1 VPVDASGQW
10 LYVNETF
17 GRRLSRFRI
26 SADGSLDGRETVADF
41 GPGTY
46 PDGLTFDAEGGIW
59 ITSIISNRII
69 RISPDGLQHV
79 VLEDSDPE
87 HVATA
92 EKAFRRGTMD
102 RRHLDNIKSR
112 RLRNISILALAG
124 PI

>member
-1 VPVDASGQW
+1 MPIDASGQW

-26 SADGSLDGRETVADF
+26 SADGSLGGRETVTEF

-59 ITSIISNRII
+59 ITSIVSSRVF

-92 EKAFRRGTMD
+92 EKAFRGATLGC
-102 RRHLDNIKSR
+102 RHLDNIKSR
-112 RLRNISILALAG
+112 RLRNISSLALAG

>member
-1 VPVDASGQW
+1 MPVDASGQW

-26 SADGSLDGRETVADF
+26 SADGSLGGRETVTEF
-41 GPGTY
+41 GPGTH
-46 PDGLTFDAEGGIW
+46 PDGLTFNAEGGIW
-59 ITSIISNRII
+59 ITSIVSNRVF

-92 EKAFRRGTMD
+92 EKAFRGATLGCH
-102 RRHLDNIKSR
+102 HLDNIKSR